1 MDDLAD
7 RVSVRI
13 QLTTDGYAPYRN
25 AVDMS
30 FGNNVDFARLI
41 KLYASP
47 HETGPERR
55 YSPAICTGAR
65 KVGVYGMPDPAHIST
80 SHVESHNQKM
90 RQHMRQFTRLTAG
103 HSKKFTNHVN
113 MVSLYTVWYNYARI
127 NSAVKISPAMA
138 SGLTDRLWDVGEIVE
153 LIDA

>member
-30 FGNNVDFARLI
+30 FGNNVDFARLV

-55 YSPAICTGAR
+55 
-65 KVGVYGMPDPAHIST
+65 
-80 SHVESHNQKM
+80 
-90 RQHMRQFTRLTAG
+90 
-103 HSKKFTNHVN
+103 
-113 MVSLYTVWYNYARI
+113 
-127 NSAVKISPAMA
+127 
-138 SGLTDRLWDVGEIVE
+138 
-153 LIDA
+153 